1 MAAEYIMVYHNFLN
15 LPVFFI
21 ALSFP
26 NFGLLQT
33 VGDSEGQRSPLGYS
47 PWDYKELNT
56 T

>member
-33 VGDSEGQRSPLGYS
+33 VGDSEGQRSPLDS